1 MPGENVKDKLS
12 PVDNAGVHN
21 LLNIALLRGCE
32 IVVKQQEVCRDGG
45 RSPGNLF
52 KLSAPDQGGGI
63 GTIPTLK
70 KLSRD
75 FSSRACSQ
83 SAQLIQRFLCT
94 ELRNPGCFRERQRGG
109 IACGLRGCCER
120 AFRSFGSRARAILQP
135 DKKGALLGDAI
146 RRRLP
151 VAV

>member
-1 MPGENVKDKLS
+1 MPGENVKDKLR
-12 PVDNAGVHN
+12 PIDDTGIHN

-32 IVVKQQEVCRDGG
+32 IVVKQQEICRDGG

-63 GTIPTLK
+63 GTIATLK
-70 KLSRD
+70 KLSHD

-109 IACGLRGCCER
+109 VASSLSGSRER
-120 AFRSFGSRARAILQP
+120 AFHSFGSRARAIL
-135 DKKGALLGDAI
+135 
-146 RRRLP
+146 
-151 VAV
+151 